1 MSTTLTRR
9 EARAITELVGNTPLI
24 KLKGLSERLGAEVY
38 GKAEWYNPGGSVKD
52 RPALNMIIDG
62 INRGQLT
69 RQRVIIDATSGN
81 TGISYA
87 WIGAALGYKVRLCI
101 PAHAS
106 GERRRTLMAYGADLI
121 LTNPHEGTDG
131 AIREARRLVAEAPDL
146 YFYPDQYSNDANWQ
160 AHYSSTAPE
169 IWRQTE
175 GRITHFIAGL
185 GTSGTFVGTS
195 RRLRQLNP
203 AIKLISVQPDSPF
216 HGLEGL
222 KHMPTAM
229 RPRIYD
235 STIADEEVEVST
247 EEAYQMARTL
257 AKEEGLFVGVSAA
270 ANVVATA
277 KIARRD
283 GQGVYVTVLCD
294 SGAKYVN
301 DRFWEDSE

>member
-1 MSTTLTRR
+1 MSTTLMCR

-24 KLKGLSERLGAEVY
+24 KLKGISEQLGAEVY

-52 RPALNMIIDG
+52 RPALNMIVSG
-62 INRGQLT
+62 INSGQLT
-69 RQRVIIDATSGN
+69 HQRVIIDATSGN

-106 GERRRTLMAYGADLI
+106 SERRRTLIAYGADLV

-175 GRITHFIAGL
+175 GKITHFIAGL

-222 KHMPTAM
+222 KHMPTSI

-301 DRFWEDSE
+301 DKFWEDSE